1 MLWITILHSWHRQK
15 LESLGQEDGIYSK
28 VEVCWHEKRK
38 KWHMDKLQQYLLKA
52 GKVTTRRE
60 RQRHKRES
68 KRQRL
73 YNPKL
78 LNAQ

>member
-38 KWHMDKLQQYLLKA
+38 KWHMEKLQQYLLKA

-60 RQRHKRES
+60 RDRDIKQRARGRGYTILS
-68 KRQRL
+68 S
-73 YNPKL
+73 
-78 LNAQ
+78 